1 MCLGKPGAGSLAR
14 LESAL
19 IFEQA
24 FMAMPEF
31 LTGTPFSEYQFEA
44 TIANAFSL
52 AILQELNSRNVQN
65 PISLLRSEVLYHGTS
80 KHADVHINLSSLNI
94 FNENLVSYG
103 FYQDN
108 WLEAKFFRLSNS
120 GQPNIPPLHST
131 YLLLKD
137 VLRLCMLVQDAPPG
151 ADSSSGRYLLHAYQD
166 SPSQYLVYKRNSGGS
181 RTERAWLSPLI
192 TPGEQRLVISDLGK
206 ERTKSFESNVGKKA
220 ALYEVDA
227 QITNFVHKP
236 RTSSPNVYYIVL
248 TRINDFKISKGNL
261 SYGRNNGRTFGN
273 LRFFQNLA
281 LSADR
286 RLA

>member
-94 FNENLVSYG
+94 FNENFASYG

-108 WLEAKFFRLSNS
+108 WLEA
-120 GQPNIPPLHST
+120 
-131 YLLLKD
+131 
-137 VLRLCMLVQDAPPG
+137 
-151 ADSSSGRYLLHAYQD
+151 
-166 SPSQYLVYKRNSGGS
+166 
-181 RTERAWLSPLI
+181 
-192 TPGEQRLVISDLGK
+192 
-206 ERTKSFESNVGKKA
+206 
-220 ALYEVDA
+220 
-227 QITNFVHKP
+227 
-236 RTSSPNVYYIVL
+236 
-248 TRINDFKISKGNL
+248 
-261 SYGRNNGRTFGN
+261 
-273 LRFFQNLA
+273 
-281 LSADR
+281 
-286 RLA
+286 